1 MSRNELAQ
9 AYKAYSIAVRNMN
22 FHIAKLEE
30 AKQQVIAIEQRM
42 VVLEKREQGEKNN
55 GSTKDTKVNRIERTK
70 KK

>member
-9 AYKAYSIAVRNMN
+9 AYKAYSIPVRNMN

-30 AKQQVIAIEQRM
+30 AKQQGIANAPRM
-42 VVLEKREQGEKNN
+42 VDVKQREEGGENN